1 MVDRL
6 TERERVEH
14 VYRQEGPRM
23 VRALVAYARSVE
35 VAEDA
40 VAEAF
45 AQAIRRGGAID
56 DVAAWAWRS
65 SFRIAD
71 RELAAR
77 GRASAGDPVPAG
89 SYEMTDAA
97 LDVFK
102 ALGRL
107 SPKQRAAVLLH
118 HYADLPVR
126 EVAFLLGSSSA
137 AVRVHLS
144 AGRRRLRQFLEDQ
157 DNDD

>member
-6 TERERVEH
+6 TERERVEL
-14 VYRQEGPRM
+14 VYRREGPRM
-23 VRALVAYARSVE
+23 VRALFAYTRSLE

-45 AQAIRRGGAID
+45 AQALRRGEAID

-71 RELAAR
+71 RDLATSR
-77 GRASAGDPVPAG
+77 RSATSDPVPERG
-89 SYEMTDAA
+89 YEMGDAA
-97 LDVFK
+97 VEVFE

-126 EVAFLLGSSSA
+126 EVASLIGSTSA

-144 AGRRRLRQFLEDQ
+144 AGRRRLRQLLEAE
-157 DNDD
+157 DD

>member
-1 MVDRL
+1 MMVDRL
-6 TERERVEH
+6 TERERVEL

-23 VRALVAYARSVE
+23 VRALFAYTRSLE

-45 AQAIRRGGAID
+45 AQAIRRGEAID

-71 RELAAR
+71 RDLAAR
-77 GRASAGDPVPAG
+77 RHGSGDDAPERG
-89 SYEMTDAA
+89 YEMSEDA
-97 LDVFK
+97 LDVFD

-126 EVAFLLGSSSA
+126 EVARLIGSTSA

-144 AGRRRLRQFLEDQ
+144 AGRRRLREMLGATDE
-157 DNDD
+157 

>member
-6 TERERVEH
+6 TGRERVER

-23 VRALVAYARSVE
+23 VRALFAYTRSLE

-45 AQAIRRGGAID
+45 AQAIRRGDAID
-56 DVAAWAWRS
+56 DVSAWAWRS

-77 GRASAGDPVPAG
+77 RRVPVGASPEG
-89 SYEMTDAA
+89 SYEMSDAA
-97 LDVFK
+97 LDVFD

-126 EVAFLLGSSSA
+126 EVAHLIGSTSA

-144 AGRRRLRQFLEDQ
+144 AGRRRLRQLLG
-157 DNDD
+157 DDDD